1 MSIETDESL
10 WPEGAQFYGP
20 ETKYHNACFYKQD
33 EDGHWW
39 ICFGTTVSA
48 WSLTGPNVPSKRDDL
63 IPRPIANQHDQGAP
77 VQPWP
82 KVGVECEYDSTGLG
96 HWRPCKVIGRHEC
109 FVWLT
114 TSNGPFT
121 APSGKIVFRPIRTLR
136 DDLIKLLDGYDWLAD
151 AVLEKYE
158 LKEKTK

>member
-10 WPEGAQFYGP
+10 WPEGAQWYGP

-39 ICFGTTVSA
+39 ICFGKTVSA

-63 IPRPIANQHDQGAP
+63 IPRPSAT
-77 VQPWP
+77 WP
-82 KVGVECEYDSTGLG
+82 QVGVECEYSLYDGDT
-96 HWRPCKVIGRHEC
+96 WKACKIIGTYEDFIWVKDHSG
-109 FVWLT
+109 VW
-114 TSNGPFT
+114 TSF
-121 APSGKIVFRPIRTLR
+121 SKKIRFRPIRTPR
-136 DDLIKLLDGYDWLAD
+136 DELIDVVTKAARVSNDTMFSD
-151 AVLEKYE
+151 AVDAILAKYE